1 MPAVPLIGIT
11 ATHAEASWNA
21 WSRPASLV
29 PSAYVELV
37 GAAGG
42 RPLLL
47 PHLLG
52 GRPGG
57 PAEGPVSGPR
67 ESGGATG
74 SDGAADVVAALD
86 GLVLMGGNDVDP
98 EGYGQEPHERAGGFD
113 SGRDRWEGALL
124 GEALERDLPVLAICR
139 GHQVLNVHLGGTL
152 HQHLPELV
160 GHDGHRPAPG
170 CFADVDVVTVSG
182 THTAEIFGECTR
194 VQCSHHQAIDRIGR
208 GLVAS
213 AYAVDGHSRRV
224 IEAVE
229 MPGRR
234 FVVGVQ
240 WHPEESGDLRPFRAL
255 VQAGAVRAE
264 G

>member
-1 MPAVPLIGIT
+1 MSGIPLIGVT
-11 ATHAEASWNA
+11 TSHAEASWNA

-42 RPLLL
+42 RPVLL

-52 GRPGG
+52 G
-57 PAEGPVSGPR
+57 PAEG
-67 ESGGATG
+67 GATE
-74 SDGAADVVAALD
+74 VVAALD
-86 GLVLMGGNDVDP
+86 GLVLMGGNDVGP
-98 EGYGQEPHERAGGFD
+98 EEYRQEPHERAGGFD
-113 SGRDRWEGALL
+113 SARDRWERALL
-124 GEALERDLPVLAICR
+124 AEALEGDLPILAICR
-139 GHQVLNVHLGGTL
+139 GHQLLNVHLGGTL
-152 HQHLPELV
+152 HQHLPEVV

-170 CFADVDVVTVSG
+170 CFAEVDVVTAAG
-182 THTAEIFGECTR
+182 TRTAEIFGERET
-194 VQCSHHQAIDRIGR
+194 VQCSHHQAIDRLGG

-213 AYAVDGHSRRV
+213 ACSVDGRSGGV

-255 VQAGAVRAE
+255 VQALVQARGVCAE